1 MKKAQRIRL
10 GIFIMISLALLLIMF
25 GFFTARK
32 LFEKRDYY
40 YVAYSDMSVSGLEVG
55 SPVKFMGITV
65 GSIAEIFI
73 DPKNVNVIIVKLSLR
88 RDTPVKV
95 DAVADI
101 VAMGI
106 TGLKTIEIRG
116 GSQEAD
122 FLKEDQFLQPGSS
135 LAEEITGKAEVIA
148 FKVEEILNNLQ
159 VFTHPDNLSKYSE
172 TVERISLMVDNTS
185 NTFASINGLISDN
198 RSDIREI
205 VSATKGLT
213 SQLDSTSQQ
222 LFAAIER
229 FNEIMQGDTLM
240 EVLGNF
246 RDISLTLKET
256 NLNDLIEGLAD
267 ATMHTQNLLLRLGD
281 DIDRGGQTLNE
292 NLTLL
297 QHSLMNVSELSR
309 KLNTNPSLLIRSPR
323 VKGTPDELLHRSDN

>member
-1 MKKAQRIRL
+1 
-10 GIFIMISLALLLIMF
+10 MISMTLLLIMF

-185 NTFASINGLISDN
+185 NTFASINGLINDN
-198 RSDIREI
+198 RSDIRDI
-205 VSATKGLT
+205 VSAARGLT

-229 FNEIMQGDTLM
+229 FNEIMQGDTLT

-267 ATMHTQNLLLRLGD
+267 ATMQTQNLLLRLGD

-323 VKGTPDELLHRSDN
+323 VKGTPDKLLQSSDN